1 MHKKII
7 HSAKQTSGAQL
18 DRMRTEMLVWL
29 LWFGSGGGGSDGRKT
44 GERATEGARKGK
56 FLLII
61 HELT

>member
-18 DRMRTEMLVWL
+18 DRMRTEMLV
-29 LWFGSGGGGSDGRKT
+29 WFGSGGGGSDGRKT